1 MALLEVHELQAGYG
15 GLKVLQGLSLHVDKG
30 ELVSLLGGN
39 GSGKSTTI
47 KSILGFVRAT
57 HGTVSFDG
65 REIQSSTTA
74 AIIQAGIA
82 LVPEGRRVFPFMSVK
97 ENLLLGGWVRRHAK
111 RELAQSLDEVLAI
124 FPLLT
129 ERMSQNA
136 GTLSGGEQQMLAMA
150 RALISKPKLVLMDEP
165 TMGLAPRFVHTVFEL
180 IRSVNELGVAV
191 LMVEQNAH
199 AALRMTHRA
208 YVLEHGVIAIE
219 GRSADLLGH
228 PRVRSAYLGE
238 DIGADA

>member
-1 MALLEVHELQAGYG
+1 MALLEIYELQAGYG
-15 GLKVLQGLSLHVDKG
+15 GLKVLQGLNLHVEKG

-57 HGTVSFDG
+57 QGTVSFDG

-111 RELAQSLDEVLAI
+111 RELAHSLDEVLTI
-124 FPLLT
+124 FPLLK

-150 RALISKPKLVLMDEP
+150 RALISKPKLILMDEP
-165 TMGLAPRFVHTVFEL
+165 TMGLSPRFVHTVFEL

-219 GRSADLLGH
+219 GRSVDLLGH

-238 DIGADA
+238 DIGANV